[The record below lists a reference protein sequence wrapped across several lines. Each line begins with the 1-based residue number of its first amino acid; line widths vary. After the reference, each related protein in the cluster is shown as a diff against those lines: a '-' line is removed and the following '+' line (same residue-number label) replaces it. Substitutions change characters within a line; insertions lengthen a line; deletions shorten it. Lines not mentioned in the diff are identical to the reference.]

1 MELQPWFVTAAAAEL
16 IDLAG
21 LGIAMRVLL
30 PAAATGGRLVTIE
43 ETTAPGMGPPLHV
56 HHAQMETFYC
66 VEGAYAF
73 QVGEQRFTTTPGA
86 AAMVPPGVPH
96 AFRNIADRPSRQL
109 FTLTPAGEGE
119 AFFRELAALGAGGPP
134 DPAALAAL
142 AARFGT
148 EFVGPP
154 LGG

>member
-73 QVGEQRFTTTPGA
+73 SRRRGFQARA
-86 AAMVPPGVPH
+86 
-96 AFRNIADRPSRQL
+96 RPVTR
-109 FTLTPAGEGE
+109 P
-119 AFFRELAALGAGGPP
+119 
-134 DPAALAAL
+134 
-142 AARFGT
+142 
-148 EFVGPP
+148 
-154 LGG
+154 